1 MSKSQHS
8 TTTEIFTSDRP
19 RETAGWRAGRPVEDP
34 EKTKR
39 WGFVSARPSEFL
51 VHVRRGSVRAATS
64 GQGAT
69 CFKWPWDSVAVIPTS
84 LQQLRF
90 RADQVTLER
99 VGVEVT
105 GLAVYRIADPLVAYR
120 VLNFSF
126 PERAQ
131 QKLEETL
138 SAMFVGA
145 ARRLIA
151 NLAVDDCL
159 QKRKEAL
166 ADELLREVAPV
177 VGGNGSPNDDAARGW
192 GIVVDTIEIQEVRVL
207 SEAVFRQMQAP
218 FRSGLDRRA
227 RIAHA
232 EAEKEVTARE
242 TACAKDIEEARI
254 AQTLAVAEK
263 KTGLALR
270 QAEIAREESLKKAAI
285 ARELEAA
292 RLADEA
298 ALRER
303 KAALLLQEREAEVQR
318 ALVLE
323 ELRRKEA
330 EARLATHALLLD
342 AAHKEAELA
351 ALARDEQLAA
361 QRASAEVVRVQ
372 GHAEVEL
379 AAKRAEVQAV
389 IAASDVRVALAKNLP
404 ALAGAVGQKFG
415 EVKVTTIGG
424 DGQNPFGQVAQAV
437 AAVVD
442 LVKAT

>member
-1 MSKSQHS
+1 
-8 TTTEIFTSDRP
+8 
-19 RETAGWRAGRPVEDP
+19 
-34 EKTKR
+34 
-39 WGFVSARPSEFL
+39 
-51 VHVRRGSVRAATS
+51 
-64 GQGAT
+64 
-69 CFKWPWDSVAVIPTS
+69 VAVIPTS

-99 VGVEVT
+99 VGVEVV

-131 QKLEETL
+131 EKLEETL
-138 SAMFVGA
+138 SSMFCGA

-177 VGGNGSPNDDAARGW
+177 VGGTGSPDDDNPRGW

-227 RIAHA
+227 RIAKA

-242 TACAKDIEEARI
+242 AACARDIEEARI

-263 KTGLALR
+263 KTGLSLR
-270 QAEIAREESLKKAAI
+270 QAEIAREEELKKATI
-285 ARELEAA
+285 ARELAAA
-292 RLADEA
+292 RLQDDAQ
-298 ALRER
+298 LRER
-303 KAALLLQEREAEVQR
+303 RAVLELQEREAATAR

-330 EARLATHALLLD
+330 EARLATHALLLQ
-342 AAHKEAELA
+342 AAQKEAELA
-351 ALARDEQLAA
+351 ALRREQRLADERSVADGVRIQGEAAAAVATAKAEAEALTASTEARL
-361 QRASAEVVRVQ
+361 
-372 GHAEVEL
+372 H
-379 AAKRAEVQAV
+379 
-389 IAASDVRVALAKNLP
+389 LAKNLP

-424 DGQNPFGQVAQAV
+424 GDGANPFGQVAQAV

-442 LVKAT
+442 LVKAA

>member
-1 MSKSQHS
+1 MSRSHNS
-8 TTTEIFTSDRP
+8 TEIFTSDRP
-19 RETAGWRAGRPVEDP
+19 RETTGWRAGRPVEDP

-51 VHVRRGSVRAATS
+51 VHVRRGAVRTSSS

-177 VGGNGSPNDDAARGW
+177 VGGSGAPDEDNPRGW

-227 RIAHA
+227 RIARA

-270 QAEIAREESLKKAAI
+270 QAEIARDEELKKTAL
-285 ARELEAA
+285 AREVEAA
-292 RLADEA
+292 RLVDEA

-303 KAALLLQEREAEVQR
+303 KASLLLQERQAEIQR
-318 ALVLE
+318 AMVLE
-323 ELRRKEA
+323 QLRRQEA

-342 AAHKEAELA
+342 AAQKEAELK
-351 ALARDEQLAA
+351 ALLREQQLAE
-361 QRASAEVVRVQ
+361 QRAAAEMIRVKGSADLEIAQ
-372 GHAEVEL
+372 
-379 AAKRAEVQAV
+379 KNAEVQALV
-389 IAASDVRVALAKNLP
+389 AASDARVALAKNLP

-424 DGQNPFGQVAQAV
+424 EGQNPFGQVAQAV
-437 AAVVD
+437 AAVVE
-442 LVKAT
+442 LVKAA

>member
-1 MSKSQHS
+1 MSRSHNS
-8 TTTEIFTSDRP
+8 TEIFTSDRP
-19 RETAGWRAGRPVEDP
+19 RETTGWRAGRPVEDP

-51 VHVRRGSVRAATS
+51 VHVRRGAVRTSSS

-177 VGGNGSPNDDAARGW
+177 VGGSGAPDEDNPRGW

-227 RIAHA
+227 RIARA

-270 QAEIAREESLKKAAI
+270 QAEIARDEELKKTAL
-285 ARELEAA
+285 AREVEAA
-292 RLADEA
+292 RLVDDA

-303 KAALLLQEREAEVQR
+303 KASLLLQERQAEIQR
-318 ALVLE
+318 AMVLE
-323 ELRRKEA
+323 QLRRQEA

-342 AAHKEAELA
+342 AAQKEAELK
-351 ALARDEQLAA
+351 ALLREQQLAE
-361 QRASAEVVRVQ
+361 QRAAAEMIRVKGSADLEIAQ
-372 GHAEVEL
+372 
-379 AAKRAEVQAV
+379 KNAEVQALV
-389 IAASDVRVALAKNLP
+389 AASDARVALAKNLP

-424 DGQNPFGQVAQAV
+424 EGQNPFGQVAQAV
-437 AAVVD
+437 AAVVE
-442 LVKAT
+442 LVKAA

>member
-1 MSKSQHS
+1 
-8 TTTEIFTSDRP
+8 
-19 RETAGWRAGRPVEDP
+19 
-34 EKTKR
+34 
-39 WGFVSARPSEFL
+39 
-51 VHVRRGSVRAATS
+51 
-64 GQGAT
+64 
-69 CFKWPWDSVAVIPTS
+69 

-177 VGGNGSPNDDAARGW
+177 VGGTGSLDDTNPRGW

-227 RIAHA
+227 RIAQA

-303 KAALLLQEREAEVQR
+303 KASLLLQEREAEVQR

-323 ELRRKEA
+323 DLRRKEA
-330 EARLATHALLLD
+330 EARLATHALLLE
-342 AAHKEAELA
+342 AAHKEAELK
-351 ALARDEQLAA
+351 ALAREEQLAER
-361 QRASAEVVRVQ
+361 RAAAEIVRVQ
-372 GHAEVEL
+372 GSADVEIAAKKAEVH
-379 AAKRAEVQAV
+379 ATV
-389 IAASDVRVALAKNLP
+389 AASDARVALAKNLP

-442 LVKAT
+442 LVKAA

>member
-1 MSKSQHS
+1 MKSQA
-8 TTTEIFTSDRP
+8 TSEMSAGGRP
-19 RETAGWRAGRPVEDP
+19 AETVGWRAGRPIEDP

-51 VHVRRGSVRAATS
+51 VHVRRGVVRSSSS

-69 CFKWPWDSVAVIPTS
+69 CFKLPWDSIAVIPTS

-105 GLAVYRIADPLVAYR
+105 GLAVYRIADPLIAYR

-131 QKLEETL
+131 QKLEDTL
-138 SAMFVGA
+138 SSMFVGA

-166 ADELLREVAPV
+166 ADELVREIAPV
-177 VGGNGSPNDDAARGW
+177 VSGTGSLDDHNPGGW

-207 SEAVFRQMQAP
+207 SEAIFRQMQAP
-218 FRSGLDRRA
+218 FRVALDRRA
-227 RIAHA
+227 RIAKA

-242 TACAKDIEEARI
+242 AACAKDIEEDRI
-254 AQTLAVAEK
+254 TQTLAVAEK
-263 KTGLALR
+263 KTELALR
-270 QAEIAREESLKKAAI
+270 QAEIARAEELRKGTI
-285 ARELEAA
+285 ALELDAA
-292 RLADEA
+292 RLANDA

-303 KAALLLQEREAEVQR
+303 QAAVALQQRQIEVER

-323 ELRRKEA
+323 NLARKEA
-330 EARLATHALLLD
+330 EARLATHDLLLE
-342 AAHKEAELA
+342 AAKKDAELKA
-351 ALARDEQLAA
+351 VAREQLLAE
-361 QRASAEVVRVQ
+361 QGASAEVARLKGSVDL
-372 GHAEVEL
+372 EL
-379 AAKRAEVQAV
+379 LAKWTEVQAMA
-389 IAASDVRVALAKNLP
+389 AASEARVALAHNLP

-415 EVKVTTIGG
+415 EGKVTTIGS
-424 DGQNPFGQVAQAV
+424 DGANPFGQVAQAV

-442 LVKAT
+442 LVKAA